1 MELIIGILML
11 FGIASVEAEAEVE
24 TAANLKTEPTVI
36 ESAPVEQPAAKA
48 EDVNQQRCLSHHT
61 YSIFR
66 DLTIPYGGQQRLA
79 ASCLQSCNG
88 DCPNE

>member
-24 TAANLKTEPTVI
+24 TPANLETEPTVI
-36 ESAPVEQPAAKA
+36 ESTPAVQTAPKA
-48 EDVNQQRCLSHHT
+48 IEANQKACLTHHRH
-61 YSIFR
+61 SIYR
-66 DLTIPYGGQQRLA
+66 DLTVPYESQQRIA
-79 ASCLQSCNG
+79 APCLQSCNG

>member
-11 FGIASVEAEAEVE
+11 FGIASAGAEAEIE
-24 TAANLKTEPTVI
+24 APANLETESTVM
-36 ESAPVEQPAAKA
+36 ESMPAVQPALKVVDA
-48 EDVNQQRCLSHHT
+48 NQQTCLTHHT
-61 YSIFR
+61 HSTYR
-66 DLTIPYGGQQRLA
+66 NLTIPYGSQQWIA